1 MAVTRRSLAYGLTAN
16 VVVLGVV
23 SLFTDISSEM
33 IMPIL
38 PFFLIQVLGANAL
51 IVGIQEGLA
60 DGVVSFMKVF
70 SGRFSDAAGKRKRF
84 VGAGYAL
91 STLMKALFPF
101 AQSWPE
107 FLGMRIVE
115 RTGKGVRDAPRDA
128 LLTESTPAETRG
140 KAFGFHRS
148 MDTTGAIAGPIIT
161 LVLLATI
168 AASPGIPN
176 YRLILLLAAI
186 PAVISVFIVFL
197 VSEPVRQ
204 RAPKQPLRVTFHG
217 IPKPLWTFIGI
228 ASIFSF
234 ADFSYAFLL
243 LRAGIHGTTAAILLY
258 VVYNIVYAAHAF
270 PAGILSDRVGR
281 KPVVL
286 TGYIAFIAMAT
297 LLVFSDLLAVLV
309 LAFVLYGLSY
319 GMAEGTQRALVAD
332 FAPANIKATVLGAYH
347 TCVGAVKLAS
357 GVVAGLLWIAFAPT
371 PTFPLGAATFAFGA
385 MAATVAAIGLSLWKA
400 PVRS

>member
-243 LRAGIHGTTAAILLY
+243 LRAGIHGTTVAILLY

>member
-1 MAVTRRSLAYGLTAN
+1 MASTRRSLTYGLTAN

-33 IMPIL
+33 ILPIL

-51 IVGIQEGLA
+51 IVGIQEGLS
-60 DGVVSFMKVF
+60 DSVVSFMKIF

-91 STLMKALFPF
+91 STLMKVLFPF
-101 AQSWPE
+101 ARSWPE
-107 FLGMRIVE
+107 FLGLRIVE

-161 LVLLATI
+161 LILLATI
-168 AASPGIPN
+168 AASPGIPD

-197 VSEPVRQ
+197 VREPVRQ
-204 RAPKQPLRVTFHG
+204 PSPTQPLRVTFRG
-217 IPKPLWTFIGI
+217 IPKPLLTFIGI

-243 LRAGIHGTTAAILLY
+243 LRAGTYGTTAAILLY

-297 LLVFSDLLAVLV
+297 LLVFSNLLTVLV

-332 FAPANIKATVLGAYH
+332 LAPPNIKATVLGAYH

-357 GVVAGLLWIAFAPT
+357 GVVAGFLWITVAPT
-371 PTFPLGAATFAFGA
+371 PTFPVGAATFAFGA
-385 MAATVAAIGLSLWKA
+385 MAATVAAIGLSLWKPPA
-400 PVRS
+400 TS

>member
-197 VSEPVRQ
+197 VREPVRQ

-243 LRAGIHGTTAAILLY
+243 LRAGIHGTTVAILLY